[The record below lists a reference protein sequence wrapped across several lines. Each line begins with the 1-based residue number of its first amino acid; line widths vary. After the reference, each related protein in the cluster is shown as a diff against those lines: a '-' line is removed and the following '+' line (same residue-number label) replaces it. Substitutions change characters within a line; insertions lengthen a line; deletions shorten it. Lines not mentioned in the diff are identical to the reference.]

1 MAKISLREYIREIEN
16 LIDRGETDQ
25 AISHCKHILKYYPKH
40 IDSYRLLGKAFLE
53 KQKYGDAGDIFQRV
67 LSSVPEDFIS
77 HIGMSIIREDEN
89 NLDAAIWHMERAF
102 EVQPS
107 NKAVQ
112 DELRRLYAN
121 RDGIAPPKIRL
132 TRGALVRMY
141 ARGDLYTQAI
151 AEIRAALVEDP
162 NRTDL
167 EVILARLYY
176 LQGQEVE
183 ATEVCSKL
191 IIKLPY
197 CYEANRILSE
207 VLQGT
212 SRTEDEKIFRQ
223 RVIDLDPYNQFLT
236 DTIKSPADVPD
247 NAVMIDYLEW
257 DPTLL
262 ETDQPDWAQSIG
274 VKVNEDEEQAYEWDA
289 FDNSLEDYNEQ
300 DKEEQQ
306 NPPEI
311 DQPDLEEP
319 ETLERPI
326 IPSFGSDEEEEIP
339 EWMREAG
346 WEVSENDNVEAER
359 GFNIDM
365 QDVEI
370 PQADET
376 SGLEPADIPEWLQD
390 IAPEISPSEDD
401 KVGLDEIVEDEE
413 EIEKFESL
421 FSDSKS
427 SNEDVDFSPPLN
439 EETSPIWLRDLANAS
454 ETESSEPTSEI
465 PSSETPDWLADL
477 TDEEVTEETPEPI
490 AEPAISETPDW
501 LADLTGEDDTEETS
515 EPIAEP
521 TASETPDWLTDLTG
535 DDDTEETPEPIAEPT
550 ASETPDWLADLT
562 GDDDTEETPEPIAE
576 PTASETPD
584 WLADL
589 TGEDETE
596 ETPEPIA
603 EPTASETPDWL
614 SDLTGEDDTE
624 ETPEPIAE
632 PTGSETPDWLTDLT
646 GEDDTEETPE
656 PITDPVDNE
665 IPAWIKGLSEDEIED
680 EAIEFEEE
688 DTISTSII
696 TDVPSE
702 SESMDWT
709 PEYPKSD
716 NSEEKSD
723 EDLPGRFE
731 ETDKTEIDEE
741 DAFAWLESL
750 AAKQGAQDGTLLTS
764 TEERKE
770 ETPDWIKEALQDET
784 MDTVISKNE
793 EEVDEIDELVIQ
805 ESEISSSELSQNE
818 EYLVQEENRSETQ
831 KQDFDVSEIEGMDIE
846 SAMAWMEGLAAKQ
859 GAEEETLSSKP
870 QDRTEEPPEWV
881 SKQAQDIIEQQLNS
895 DFIEEDLVSEDQIE
909 ALQWLDKKSDSAS
922 DFDEIEEE
930 ILSATAQ
937 TDRLRPLSD
946 VSTDSSDEEVP
957 LTEFDQEV
965 STDLESND
973 WEISESLFEQEAD
986 KSDNKFI
993 NAELETADDENTDQ
1007 ENLHGIQKT
1016 VEEDKRT
1023 LADIYELKTEQET
1036 QSISEYSQEEP
1047 TSSTNEIIEEIT
1059 PSSKEDLETQ
1069 EKDTS
1074 ETIQEEDLVKFDY
1087 DIKTPFG
1094 DTDVP
1099 ITTEPENLPEIDP
1112 DIENEKQTVS
1122 EVYELN
1128 SDQESQLSTE
1138 EPDEINPLKE
1148 QLIAAKT
1155 SLQKGEFET
1164 ALNTY
1169 NELIQ
1174 AELMLDQVIDDIKQ
1188 ALDFQYPIEISLWQ
1202 ALGDAYLRNEQLEE
1216 ALKAYSKA
1224 EELL

>member
-16 LIDRGETDQ
+16 LIDRGETEQ

-212 SRTEDEKIFRQ
+212 PRVEDEKIFRQ

-236 DTIKSPADVPD
+236 DTIKSPAEVPD
-247 NAVMIDYLEW
+247 NAVMVDYLEW
-257 DPTLL
+257 DPTML

-274 VKVNEDEEQAYEWDA
+274 VNLNEDKEEAYEWDVFNA
-289 FDNSLEDYNEQ
+289 SSEEEAHDQETELEQ
-300 DKEEQQ
+300 DTF
-306 NPPEI
+306 
-311 DQPDLEEP
+311 DQDEPVLEKPDLPEES
-319 ETLERPI
+319 I
-326 IPSFGSDEEEEIP
+326 IPSFSVDDEEEIP
-339 EWMREAG
+339 EWMKEAG
-346 WEVSENDNVEAER
+346 WEVSDKDNVEAEK

-365 QDVEI
+365 QEVEI

-376 SGLEPADIPEWLQD
+376 SELEPAEIPAWLQD
-390 IAPEISPSEDD
+390 MAPEISPAEEDKNDLLEISEDD
-401 KVGLDEIVEDEE
+401 D

-421 FSDSKS
+421 FSASETTEKDQ
-427 SNEDVDFSPPLN
+427 DFSP
-439 EETSPIWLRDLANAS
+439 
-454 ETESSEPTSEI
+454 
-465 PSSETPDWLADL
+465 ETPDWLSDL
-477 TDEEVTEETPEPI
+477 TSEDEP
-490 AEPAISETPDW
+490 
-501 LADLTGEDDTEETS
+501 EETS

-521 TASETPDWLTDLTG
+521 SDSETPDWLSDLTGEDEPEETSEPIAESAASETPDWLSDLTG
-535 DDDTEETPEPIAEPT
+535 EDEPEETSEPIAESA
-550 ASETPDWLADLT
+550 ASETPDWL
-562 GDDDTEETPEPIAE
+562 
-576 PTASETPD
+576 S
-584 WLADL
+584 DL
-589 TGEDETE
+589 TGEDEPE
-596 ETPEPIA
+596 ETSEPIA

-614 SDLTGEDDTE
+614 SDLTGEDEPEEISEPIAEPSDS
-624 ETPEPIAE
+624 ETPDWLSDLTGEDEPEEISEPIAE
-632 PTGSETPDWLTDLT
+632 PTASETPNWLSDLTD
-646 GEDDTEETPE
+646 EDEPEEAPE
-656 PITDPVDNE
+656 PLVEPVTSE
-665 IPAWIKGLSEDEIED
+665 IPDWIKGLSEEEIED
-680 EAIEFEEE
+680 ETVEIEE
-688 DTISTSII
+688 DLVSTSITTEEPPEPEKMNWI
-696 TDVPSE
+696 
-702 SESMDWT
+702 
-709 PEYPKSD
+709 PEYPKSEI
-716 NSEEKSD
+716 SEDKPD
-723 EDLPGRFE
+723 EDLAVP
-731 ETDKTEIDEE
+731 TDQTSTTELDEE

-764 TEERKE
+764 MEERKE
-770 ETPDWIKEALQDET
+770 ETPDWIKEALQDEPSEPLIT
-784 MDTVISKNE
+784 KSE
-793 EEVDEIDELVIQ
+793 EKVDEIGESVTQ
-805 ESEISSSELSQNE
+805 EPEISDTELSPTE
-818 EYLVQEENRSETQ
+818 DYHVQEEDQSDPL

-870 QDRTEEPPEWV
+870 QDRTEEPPEWI

-895 DFIEEDLVSEDQIE
+895 DSIEEDLVSDEQME
-909 ALQWLDKKSDSAS
+909 ALQWLDKKSDSPT
-922 DFDEIEEE
+922 DFDTLEED

-946 VSTDSSDEEVP
+946 STKESNDEELP
-957 LTEFDQEV
+957 LTEFDQEIG
-965 STDLESND
+965 TDLESDD
-973 WEISESLFEQEAD
+973 WEISESLFEEEHDQ
-986 KSDNKFI
+986 SDDSVTTVDI
-993 NAELETADDENTDQ
+993 ET
-1007 ENLHGIQKT
+1007 
-1016 VEEDKRT
+1016 EDH
-1023 LADIYELKTEQET
+1023 
-1036 QSISEYSQEEP
+1036 
-1047 TSSTNEIIEEIT
+1047 
-1059 PSSKEDLETQ
+1059 
-1069 EKDTS
+1069 
-1074 ETIQEEDLVKFDY
+1074 
-1087 DIKTPFG
+1087 
-1094 DTDVP
+1094 
-1099 ITTEPENLPEIDP
+1099 ITTEPENLPEIQNKTEEEKRTIADIYELRTEEETQTASDYAQEEPMVTTNEGVEDKISLPTEDLAAEEKDISELIQEEDHLKFDYDIKTPYGETINSISTDP
-1112 DIENEKQTVS
+1112 ENLPEVHRDIEHEKQPITES
-1122 EVYELN
+1122 YALN
-1128 SDQESQLSTE
+1128 TDQESQPSSE
-1138 EPDEINPLKE
+1138 DQNEINPLKE
-1148 QLIAAKT
+1148 QLNAAKT
-1155 SLQKGEFET
+1155 ALQKGEFET
-1164 ALNTY
+1164 ALSTY

-1188 ALDFQYPIEISLWQ
+1188 ALDSQYPIEISLWQ

-1216 ALKAYSKA
+1216 ALNAYSKA